1 MICHVLTLLQTLLE
15 IVFLRKGPDALPRL
29 PVVLIMVIA
38 LLLLSD
44 VVSLLNVESY
54 TGRRFALNLI
64 LGVVGV
70 FAFVAVLNIADFRHR
85 TLQTI
90 SAIIGCGAIL
100 SFVAIFLSTVA
111 TSWYDAEVVQTTIG
125 FVLLWSLCVEAHII
139 SRAIERAW
147 FVGFAA
153 ALAVLAIQLF
163 LLAALEPIIDP
174 KPVDAVTFSE
184 SV

>member
-1 MICHVLTLLQTLLE
+1 MICYVLTLLKTLLD

-29 PVVLIMVIA
+29 PVILIMAVA

-54 TGRRFALNLI
+54 TGRRFVLNLI
-64 LGVVGV
+64 LGLAGV
-70 FAFVAVLNIADFRHR
+70 LAFVAVLNIAELPHR
-85 TLQTI
+85 ALQTI

-111 TSWYDAEVVQTTIG
+111 TRWYDAEVVQTTIG

-139 SRAIERAW
+139 SRAIDRVW
-147 FVGFAA
+147 FVGFVA
-153 ALAVLAIQLF
+153 ALAVLAMQLF

-174 KPVDAVTFSE
+174 KPADVVTFSE